1 MFTRY
6 DSFSGAQLK
15 HEFTK
20 RFGPS
25 TNKKMV
31 VNRNQAKYK
40 YRAILIKDDLDKGI
54 NPYIMNDHS
63 NPSQLTVCNLL
74 PQSLPL
80 AEEKYSQSAVRVD

>member
-20 RFGPS
+20 RFGPG

-54 NPYIMNDHS
+54 NPYHNSYVQAIAY
-63 NPSQLTVCNLL
+63 NPL

-80 AEEKYSQSAVRVD
+80 AEEKYSQSAVGVD